1 MEFEYVE
8 FRWGEYVG
16 DRARRLS
23 SWLVENGYQS
33 LQEEWRETAQRY
45 LPLPVSPA
53 PGAPQEART
62 ADVLIPP
69 ADPASRILVC
79 ERPGDGHT
87 VAVLA
92 VGRTAKDARRHHTA
106 VKLVLDAKAP
116 LDEAWRGHRL
126 EENGRDHA
134 RRFQEEWLPR
144 LGLVPEE
151 WSGPPGSGIA
161 RPLAAAEALFAV
173 QGAPAVL
180 GRPALFR
187 SRAARTSVDPGLLD
201 GLAGEGLVEKAFVLV
216 CRSTGHIVG
225 LGKESGE
232 IHAAMQL
239 ALLCPHCRSPL
250 GEEAH
255 DVLYS
260 LTAEGEE
267 FLRTTRWI
275 RGALEGALR
284 ARGCDPVI
292 LPEETPAQRVH
303 GAAWYHGTAL
313 LIRVGNGAGA
323 QDLEGFDETVAA
335 LREGNPAFAVRGLY
349 VTASPA
355 GSRPG
360 HPDGACAV
368 LDVAQLESGLD
379 RLLEDVKRDHFLR
392 LAGPVEVSRPDP
404 RALWTPSAR

>member
-1 MEFEYVE
+1 MIHFGSPDPGNGGGADGVRIPGVPLGGVRGRPGPTPLLLARRERLPEPPGGVE
-8 FRWGEYVG
+8 G
-16 DRARRLS
+16 DRPEVPPPPRLAGPGGSPGGAHGGRPDPAGRSRLADPRLREARRRAHRRGPRRG
-23 SWLVENGYQS
+23 EDG
-33 LQEEWRETAQRY
+33 EGRPPPPHGREARAGRQGTARRG
-45 LPLPVSPA
+45 VAGSPA
-53 PGAPQEART
+53 RGKRAGPRPAVPG
-62 ADVLIPP
+62 
-69 ADPASRILVC
+69 
-79 ERPGDGHT
+79 G
-87 VAVLA
+87 VA
-92 VGRTAKDARRHHTA
+92 
-106 VKLVLDAKAP
+106 
-116 LDEAWRGHRL
+116 
-126 EENGRDHA
+126 
-134 RRFQEEWLPR
+134 PR

-151 WSGPPGSGIA
+151 WSGPPGPGIA

-284 ARGCDPVI
+284 ARGCDPV
-292 LPEETPAQRVH
+292 LLSEETPAQRVD

-313 LIRVGNGAGA
+313 LIRVGNG
-323 QDLEGFDETVAA
+323 
-335 LREGNPAFAVRGLY
+335 
-349 VTASPA
+349 
-355 GSRPG
+355 
-360 HPDGACAV
+360 
-368 LDVAQLESGLD
+368 
-379 RLLEDVKRDHFLR
+379 
-392 LAGPVEVSRPDP
+392 
-404 RALWTPSAR
+404 